1 MSEAERWREVGNR
14 MDECRES
21 EQRKRFDVGGFFDA
35 PKPSPWRWIVPA
47 FFGVVLLATGM
58 WHALSVP
65 DGSEAFGHG
74 FGAALGVVWG
84 AEQLAKAAKTWRAG
98 R

>member
-1 MSEAERWREVGNR
+1 MT
-14 MDECRES
+14 S
-21 EQRKRFDVGGFFDA
+21 EQRKRLDVGGFFDA

-47 FFGVVLLATGM
+47 FFGAVLLATGM

-84 AEQLAKAAKTWRAG
+84 AEQLAKAAKAWRAG

>member
-1 MSEAERWREVGNR
+1 MSESERWREVGKR

-21 EQRKRFDVGGFFDA
+21 EQRKRFDVGWFFDA
-35 PKPSPWRWIVPA
+35 PSQWRWIVPA
-47 FFGVVLLATGM
+47 FFGVVLFVTAA
-58 WHALSVP
+58 WHATSVP

-74 FGAALGVVWG
+74 FGAALGAVWG
-84 AEQLAKAAKTWRAG
+84 AEQTVKALKAWRDG